1 MKLDPSIDD
10 LHINAPIQ
18 IQPNP
23 SLMFD
28 SRVEKKWIGAL
39 CRVVWLYRNS
49 TQNKNVVIAHPVHA
63 KAGKNLRLHK
73 RYVILLTEEEFR
85 EMYIAQELQL

>member
-23 SLMFD
+23 
-28 SRVEKKWIGAL
+28 RVEKKWMGAL

-49 TQNKNVVIAHPVHA
+49 EQYKNIVLAHPVHA